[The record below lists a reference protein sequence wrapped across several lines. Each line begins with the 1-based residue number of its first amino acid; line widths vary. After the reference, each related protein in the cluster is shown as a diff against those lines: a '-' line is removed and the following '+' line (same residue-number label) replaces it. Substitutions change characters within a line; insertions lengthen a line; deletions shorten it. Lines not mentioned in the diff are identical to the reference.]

1 MKKPIYWI
9 ILGGLLVALVAL
21 RALASSSE
29 TTAMTPRAS
38 EEWSRGQFIGHTP
51 VKQPVT
57 LQPAPEGGAFLVWP
71 NLDGQLEL
79 AHMGVDGEVLL
90 DRALPLEAVKARD
103 PQLVVGLE
111 GRLHLLW
118 REQSGPHAGIHYAML
133 EADGTPVGQP
143 QALSDPMDRTGGP
156 PRLARDAKGRLHALW
171 ADDAGIHWA
180 VLDSEGGMV
189 KEPTLVIPG
198 GRSPLVQVDDGGR
211 LHLVWQQEAR
221 INARSVRYAALDPE
235 KGELGDPEEIA
246 EILLNDRLQLE
257 DVAFGLSEE
266 RGYVLWSE
274 YDEGF
279 DRYIFPYAFFSLDA
293 PQQKQ
298 TSLWHLK
305 VGDGPTA
312 ISSLQGQYTPLPVA
326 ISERVT
332 GLGQEL
338 AHYLIANESAVAS
351 GEDLQ
356 LQIALI
362 TVGIEEDEPQDEI
375 EEQIITASPRASM
388 KPVLTI
394 DDRSYYHLA
403 WLETGGFGQYRLI
416 YASTAPEVLEEYNAL
431 TLWDVLDMA
440 FSKLFRVSLLVVAVI
455 LTFIMWAI
463 IPLVGLAVYHVVT
476 SEETLDTRRSRVV
489 LVAVLMVEVALTLAL
504 PPRIAGIEAVLPA
517 LRWGVP
523 PVTAVVAGVVT
534 ASVMRRRGDVHLF
547 TTFFLFTIL
556 NNVLQMALFLLV

>member
-1 MKKPIYWI
+1 MKKPIHWI
-9 ILGGLLVALVAL
+9 ILGGLLVAVVAL

-57 LQPAPEGGAFLVWP
+57 LQPAPDGEVFLVWP

-79 AHMGVDGEVLL
+79 ARMGVDGEVLL
-90 DRALPLEAVKARD
+90 DRVLPVEAVKARD
-103 PQLVVGLE
+103 PQLVVGLA

-118 REQSGPHAGIHYAML
+118 REQGEPLAGVHYALL
-133 EADGTPVGQP
+133 EADGTPVGRP
-143 QALSDPMDRTGGP
+143 QALSDHMSGTSRVLGP
-156 PRLARDAKGRLHALW
+156 PRLARDVKGRLHALW

-180 VLDSEGGMV
+180 VLDREGGIL
-189 KEPTLVIPG
+189 KEPTLVIPEG
-198 GRSPLVQVDDGGR
+198 HSLLVQVDNGGR

-221 INARSVRYAALDPE
+221 INTRSVRYAALDPE
-235 KGELGDPEEIA
+235 KGELSDPEEIT

-257 DVAFGLSEE
+257 DVAFGLSEDT
-266 RGYVLWSE
+266 GYVLWSE

-293 PQQKQ
+293 PQQTQ
-298 TSLWHLK
+298 VSLWHLK

-312 ISSLQGQYTPLPVA
+312 ISSPEGQYTSLPVA

-332 GLGQEL
+332 GVGQRL
-338 AHYLIANESAVAS
+338 AHYLISNESAVAS

-362 TVGIEEDEPQDEI
+362 TVGIEQDEI

-388 KPVLTI
+388 KPVLAI

-431 TLWDVLDMA
+431 TLWDVMDTA
-440 FSKLFRVSLLVVAVI
+440 FSKLFRFSLLVVAVI
-455 LTFIMWAI
+455 MTFIMWAI
-463 IPLVGLAVYHVVT
+463 IPLLGLAVYHLVT
-476 SEETLDTRRSRVV
+476 SEETLDTVRSRVV
-489 LVAVLMVEVALTLAL
+489 LVTVLAVEVALTLAL

-534 ASVMRRRGDVHLF
+534 ASVMRRRGDIHLF
-547 TTFFLFTIL
+547 ATFFLFTIL